1 MRGRETI
8 PRRQVEVE
16 RPSPSEKPE
25 ATVVETQRQPFKA
38 EQAVPSVSLA
48 GRFPHRTR
56 QAEEDGR
63 QETVEGGTIREV
75 ERALEIPREVE
86 LPLERPIEAP
96 RQGAP
101 RELRP
106 KLDFMELAV

>member
-1 MRGRETI
+1 MGRGRETI

-16 RPSPSEKPE
+16 RPSPE
-25 ATVVETQRQPFKA
+25 ATVVETERQPFKA

-75 ERALEIPREVE
+75 ALEIPREVE
-86 LPLERPIEAP
+86 LPMERPVEAP

-106 KLDFMELAV
+106 KQDFMELAV

>member
-1 MRGRETI
+1 M
-8 PRRQVEVE
+8 E
-16 RPSPSEKPE
+16 RPSPE

-56 QAEEDGR
+56 QPEEDGR
-63 QETVEGGTIREV
+63 QETVQGGREV

-86 LPLERPIEAP
+86 LPLERPVEAP

>member
-1 MRGRETI
+1 M
-8 PRRQVEVE
+8 E

-25 ATVVETQRQPFKA
+25 ATVVETERQPFKA
-38 EQAVPSVSLA
+38 EQAVPFVSLA

-56 QAEEDGR
+56 QPEEDGR
-63 QETVEGGTIREV
+63 QETVEGGTVREV

-86 LPLERPIEAP
+86 HPLERPIEAP

-106 KLDFMELAV
+106 KLDFMDLAV